1 MLVKS
6 CWNKEVFREINTE
19 RTAREDVK
27 AQEKCCGK
35 LTKLMEINQVEIRF
49 ARRMDNTEMVNMW

>member
-1 MLVKS
+1 
-6 CWNKEVFREINTE
+6 
-19 RTAREDVK
+19 VK